1 MDSKLLDKYSDYVA
15 LHGEK
20 ASFVD
25 NNGSKEAKTEAEA
38 AVLLKKAVAESYN
51 VPVTTRAA
59 PERRRSASPIR
70 RGIVSGS
77 SLLSSEASSNLAPGR
92 RASASPVGRRDSFH
106 GQGAGVRGSS
116 PTSARGGAHVR
127 GGGTNHNSSR
137 PAVVLTTA
145 PGYHDPAY
153 VNAAQKANLR
163 KSYGT
168 RMQDTF
174 KPIDAWQSVT

>member
-1 MDSKLLDKYSDYVA
+1 MDSKLLDKYSDYAA

-20 ASFVD
+20 ASLVD

-70 RGIVSGS
+70 RGS

-92 RASASPVGRRDSFH
+92 RASASPVGRRESFH

-116 PTSARGGAHVR
+116 STSARGGAHVR

-163 KSYGT
+163 KSYRT